1 MMIHSHLHVSVPWPL
16 DHSLRY
22 SFLFSAASDSSLA
35 LLRASGTN
43 TLFSGLHMLLLNQ
56 LLFTSQTRIYHASCL
71 DVAINLGTPCN
82 AYPIC
87 AILIPVH
94 ANHFRSYL
102 LMVGFDLL
110 HFVVATHENT

>member
-1 MMIHSHLHVSVPWPL
+1 
-16 DHSLRY
+16 
-22 SFLFSAASDSSLA
+22 
-35 LLRASGTN
+35 
-43 TLFSGLHMLLLNQ
+43 MLLLNQ
-56 LLFTSQTRIYHASCL
+56 LLFTSQSRIYHASRL